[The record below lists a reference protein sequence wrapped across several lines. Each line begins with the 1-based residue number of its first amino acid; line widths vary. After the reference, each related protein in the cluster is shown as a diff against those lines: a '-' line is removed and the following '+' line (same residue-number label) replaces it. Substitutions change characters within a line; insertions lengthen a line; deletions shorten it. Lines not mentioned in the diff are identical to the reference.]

1 LSGFSRGSERRH
13 FDSGE
18 TNFAADLKSKSAA
31 VDNTARRPARDGIA
45 AARKRTHGLLL
56 RRSAE
61 TSEHDCQ
68 MGRNGRG
75 QAPVPPADHRRQWKG
90 GNAATVRRLR
100 QGCGVVSSGAFAVGA
115 AVTRVPPWPS
125 AAVTKVP
132 AM

>member
-1 LSGFSRGSERRH
+1 FKQRGEGVLRGNAARRGFGFSGFSRGGEWRD
-13 FDSGE
+13 FGSGE
-18 TNFAADLKSKSAA
+18 TDFGGVLKSESAA

-45 AARKRTHGLLL
+45 AARKRTHGLLR

-100 QGCGVVSSGAFAVGA
+100 QGCGVVSSGAFAV
-115 AVTRVPPWPS
+115 
-125 AAVTKVP
+125 
-132 AM
+132 